1 MDQTG
6 VMDLTLVTGCCRE
19 EGGGRAGTRE
29 PKAGQEGRRARRPEV
44 ERSPSAVAVSSQSP
58 RRGRERRAESG
69 LRLRPGLGLE
79 AAGLSS
85 RRGGLLG

>member
-6 VMDLTLVTGCCRE
+6 VMDLTLVTCEAVTCRY
-19 EGGGRAGTRE
+19 GTAVTRE
-29 PKAGQEGRRARRPEV
+29 PEAGQEGRRARRPEV